1 MSDIID
7 FRLVRFESLL
17 IKFAKTNE
25 IPNQFLDGTMDLE
38 YLSIKYK
45 NNLSEYHSKI
55 VSKLK
60 RLLTSRI
67 KKSAKNVLVT
77 FMEEYYYFYTN
88 QCTKEMKWHHEEVM
102 SKYRKNLNP
111 IRALYYETLNIMS
124 AYNPQSEVHQFVVD
138 LFSDAEW
145 RNAIITCITKDIRVI
160 DKITSTYHYPLE
172 QIGEKPFEF
181 LYLVELKKDLVSA
194 RGVFRSMEH
203 WSPDE

>member
-1 MSDIID
+1 MLEIID

-25 IPNQFLDGTMDLE
+25 IPNEFIDGSMDLE
-38 YLSIKYK
+38 YLSTKYK
-45 NNLSEYHSKI
+45 DTLSEYHTKI

-88 QCTKEMKWHHEEVM
+88 QCTKESKWYHEIVM
-102 SKYRKNLNP
+102 SKYRKNINP
-111 IRALYYETLNIMS
+111 IRAMYYEVLNLMS
-124 AYNPQSEVHQFVVD
+124 AYNPENEVHQFVVD
-138 LFSDAEW
+138 LFTDAEW
-145 RNAIITCITKDIRVI
+145 RNAIINCISKDIKVI
-160 DKITSTYHYPLE
+160 EKITSTYHYPLE
-172 QIGEKPFEF
+172 KIGEKPFEF

-194 RGVFRSMEH
+194 RSVFRSMEH

>member
-25 IPNQFLDGTMDLE
+25 IPSEFLDGTMDLE
-38 YLSIKYK
+38 YLSTKYK
-45 NNLSEYHSKI
+45 DNLSEYHSKI

-67 KKSAKNVLVT
+67 KKSAKNVLVS

-88 QCTKEMKWHHEEVM
+88 QCTKETKWHHEEVM

-138 LFSDAEW
+138 LFNDNEW

>member
-25 IPNQFLDGTMDLE
+25 IPNEFLDGTMDLE

-45 NNLSEYHSKI
+45 DTLSEYHSKI

-60 RLLTSRI
+60 RILTSKI

-88 QCTKEMKWHHEEVM
+88 QCTKENKWYHTIVM
-102 SKYRKNLNP
+102 SKYRKNINP
-111 IRALYYETLNIMS
+111 IRAMYYEVLNLMS
-124 AYNPQSEVHQFVVD
+124 AYNPENEVHQFVVD

-145 RNAIITCITKDIRVI
+145 RNSIITCITKDIRVI
-160 DKITSTYHYPLE
+160 DKITSTFKNPLE
-172 QIGEKPFEF
+172 KIGEKPFEF

-194 RGVFRSMEH
+194 RSIFRSMEH
-203 WSPDE
+203 WHPDE

>member
-1 MSDIID
+1 MLEIID

-25 IPNQFLDGTMDLE
+25 IPNEFIDGSMDLE
-38 YLSIKYK
+38 YLSTKYK
-45 NNLSEYHSKI
+45 DTLSEYHTKI

-88 QCTKEMKWHHEEVM
+88 QCTKESKWYHEIVM
-102 SKYRKNLNP
+102 SKYRKNINP
-111 IRALYYETLNIMS
+111 IRAMYYEILNLMS
-124 AYNPQSEVHQFVVD
+124 AYNPDNEVHQFVVD
-138 LFSDAEW
+138 LFTDAEW
-145 RNAIITCITKDIRVI
+145 RNAIINCISKDIKVI

-172 QIGEKPFEF
+172 KIGEKPFEF
-181 LYLVELKKDLVSA
+181 LYLMELKKDLVSA
-194 RGVFRSMEH
+194 RSVFRSMEH

>member
-25 IPNQFLDGTMDLE
+25 IPNEFLDGTMDLE

>member
-88 QCTKEMKWHHEEVM
+88 QCTKEKKWYHEIVM

-111 IRALYYETLNIMS
+111 IRALYYEILDIMS
-124 AYNPQSEVHQFVVD
+124 AYNPDSQVHQFVVD
-138 LFSDAEW
+138 LFLDAEW
-145 RNAIITCITKDIRVI
+145 RNSIVRCISKDIRVI
-160 DKITSTYHYPLE
+160 DKIVSTYSFPLNK
-172 QIGEKPFEF
+172 IGDKPFEF
-181 LYLVELKKDLVSA
+181 LYLVELKKDLTSA
-194 RGVFRSMEH
+194 RGVFRAMAH

>member
-25 IPNQFLDGTMDLE
+25 IPNEFLDGTMDLE

-45 NNLSEYHSKI
+45 GALSEYHLKI

-60 RLLTSRI
+60 RILTSKI
-67 KKSAKNVLVT
+67 KKSAKNVLVS

-88 QCTKEMKWHHEEVM
+88 QCTKEEQWYHPIVM
-102 SKYRKNLNP
+102 SKYRKNINP
-111 IRALYYETLNIMS
+111 IRALYYDVLNLMS

-138 LFSDAEW
+138 LFLDAEW
-145 RNAIITCITKDIRVI
+145 RNSIISCITKDIRVI
-160 DKITSTYHYPLE
+160 DKIISTYHFPLE
-172 QIGEKPFEF
+172 KIGEKPFEF
-181 LYLVELKKDLVSA
+181 FYLVELKKDLVSA
-194 RGVFRSMEH
+194 RSVFRSMEY

>member
-25 IPNQFLDGTMDLE
+25 IPNQLLDGTMDLE